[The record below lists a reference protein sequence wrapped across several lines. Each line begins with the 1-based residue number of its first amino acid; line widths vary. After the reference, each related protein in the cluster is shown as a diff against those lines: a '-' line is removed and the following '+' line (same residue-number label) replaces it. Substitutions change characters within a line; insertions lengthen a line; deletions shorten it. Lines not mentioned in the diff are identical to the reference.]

1 MEVNELDKWSAEAC
15 GVLVDSYGSE
25 GSPIAWKQT
34 GAEYD
39 WIEGYWTLSD
49 ARCMEIFFD
58 WWLNDSPNLRRIT
71 WDGIEFKCQELFSAE
86 YETLFSSMFENPKMA
101 CAQAIMEASK

>member
-1 MEVNELDKWSAEAC
+1 MMNELDKWSAEAC

-49 ARCMEIFFD
+49 ARCMALVENKFCID
-58 WWLNDSPNLRRIT
+58 THWCSKDKWRSYSINKYEGIGKTPHEARI
-71 WDGIEFKCQELFSAE
+71 
-86 YETLFSSMFENPKMA
+86 N